1 MLPICATFPLIYVI
15 FFCCSH
21 CMSKKKTHANL
32 NKKKE
37 IGLRHLVLRP
47 KKLGNRRGKTRHPTF
62 NQVFSNSKYYYYYK
76 SFSNSKFLINKNFW
90 CLFSKFLIF
99 TCVCFVIS
107 ARVQSYGCNN
117 KYVLMEAMSFLVIS
131 RDFNPIF
138 LRCCFYFF

>member
-1 MLPICATFPLIYVI
+1 VRKKKYASYLRYFPVDLCNFFLLFPLYV
-15 FFCCSH
+15 
-21 CMSKKKTHANL
+21 KKKTLANL

-107 ARVQSYGCNN
+107 ARVQSYGCN
-117 KYVLMEAMSFLVIS
+117 KQVCIDGGYVFS
-131 RDFNPIF
+131 
-138 LRCCFYFF
+138 CY